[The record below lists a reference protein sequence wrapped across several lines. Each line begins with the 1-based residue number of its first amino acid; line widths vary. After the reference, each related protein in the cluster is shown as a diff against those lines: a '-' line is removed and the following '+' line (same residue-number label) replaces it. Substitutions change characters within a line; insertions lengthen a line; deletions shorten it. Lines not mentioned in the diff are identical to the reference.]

1 MKLGIMQPYFMPYI
15 GYFQLMKAV
24 DKYVVYDDVNYIKGG
39 WANRNHILINGE
51 KEMFT
56 VTLQKASPNK
66 LFNEIVIGDDFKK
79 LMKTLQ
85 MNYSRAINFDQTMV
99 LMERIIS
106 FPNKQLAVFIA
117 NSFRE
122 ILSYLSVETEIL
134 MSSEIPKDNSL
145 RGKDK
150 IIQICE
156 ILGADTYYNAVGGK
170 NLYDQEEFREHGITL
185 NFVDSL
191 PQVYSQLHTREFVSG
206 LSMIDVLMNNT
217 KDKVNSLL
225 ESYQINLKSATIIQ
239 YTIKGRFMSR

>member
-1 MKLGIMQPYFMPYI
+1 
-15 GYFQLMKAV
+15 MKAV

-56 VTLQKASPNK
+56 VTLQKASQNK

-206 LSMIDVLMNNT
+206 LSMVDVLMNNT
-217 KDKVNSLL
+217 KDEVNRLL
-225 ESYQINLKSATIIQ
+225 DSFQL
-239 YTIKGRFMSR
+239 RF

>member
-85 MNYSRAINFDQTMV
+85 MNYSRAINFDQTMA

-206 LSMIDVLMNNT
+206 LSMVDVLMNNT
-217 KDKVNSLL
+217 KDEVNRLL
-225 ESYQINLKSATIIQ
+225 DSFQL
-239 YTIKGRFMSR
+239 RF

>member
-56 VTLQKASPNK
+56 VTLQKASQNK

-206 LSMIDVLMNNT
+206 LSMVDVLMNNT
-217 KDKVNSLL
+217 KDEVNRLL
-225 ESYQINLKSATIIQ
+225 DSFKL
-239 YTIKGRFMSR
+239 RF

>member
-99 LMERIIS
+99 LMERSIS

-225 ESYQINLKSATIIQ
+225 ESYQIK
-239 YTIKGRFMSR
+239 Y

>member
-56 VTLQKASPNK
+56 VTLQKASQNK
-66 LFNEIVIGDDFKK
+66 FFNEIVIGDDFKK

-206 LSMIDVLMNNT
+206 LSMVDVLMNNT
-217 KDKVNSLL
+217 KDEVNRLL
-225 ESYQINLKSATIIQ
+225 DSFQL
-239 YTIKGRFMSR
+239 RF

>member
-39 WANRNHILINGE
+39 WGNRNHILINGE
-51 KEMFT
+51 KKMFT
-56 VTLQKASPNK
+56 FTLRKASPNK
-66 LFNEIVIGDDFKK
+66 FFNEIVIGDDFKK
-79 LMKTLQ
+79 LMKTLRL
-85 MNYSRAINFDQTMV
+85 NYSRAINFDQTMA
-99 LMERIIS
+99 LMERI
-106 FPNKQLAVFIA
+106 
-117 NSFRE
+117 SFRE

-206 LSMIDVLMNNT
+206 LSMVDVLMNNT
-217 KDKVNSLL
+217 KDEVNRLL
-225 ESYQINLKSATIIQ
+225 DSFQL
-239 YTIKGRFMSR
+239 RF

>member
-56 VTLQKASPNK
+56 VTLQKASQNK

-122 ILSYLSVETEIL
+122 ILSYLYVETEIL
-134 MSSEIPKDNSL
+134 MSSVIPKDNSL

-206 LSMIDVLMNNT
+206 LSMVDVLMNNT
-217 KDKVNSLL
+217 KDEVNRLL
-225 ESYQINLKSATIIQ
+225 DSFQL
-239 YTIKGRFMSR
+239 RF